1 MTSATIESVIMG
13 GSAWTAAKEGARH
26 RIRHGREPPFDT
38 M

>member
-13 GSAWTAAKEGARH
+13 GNAWTAAKEGARQ
-26 RIRHGREPPFDT
+26 RSRQGREPPLDT